1 MGGAV
6 TAVEFLF
13 YCITVGE
20 EVRHSRGSCRTAIDE
35 DFVVE
40 LWCQRDGRRESG
52 QLKCGFRWHQNVL

>member
-1 MGGAV
+1 MESCKAGGWFVMGGAV

-40 LWCQRDGRRESG
+40 LW
-52 QLKCGFRWHQNVL
+52 